1 MGDAFDLLRVRSDRG
16 ERYDIVILDPPAFAR
31 TKRELP
37 GAVRA
42 YKEINL
48 RAMNLLESGGVLVT
62 CSWSYH
68 LSRRLMEKTLRS
80 TAADAGQMVRVREW
94 RGQALDHPEILTFP
108 ETRYLKCAVLEC
120 L

>member
-1 MGDAFDLLRVRSDRG
+1 MRERSDRG
-16 ERYDIVILDPPAFAR
+16 ERYDIVILDPPAFVG

-48 RAMNLLESGGVLVT
+48 HAMKLLESGGVLVT
-62 CSWSYH
+62 CSCSYY
-68 LSRRLMEKTLRS
+68 LSRQLMEETLRS
-80 TAADAGQMVRVREW
+80 TAADAGRTVRVREW
-94 RGQALDHPEILTFP
+94 RGQALDHPEILTIP